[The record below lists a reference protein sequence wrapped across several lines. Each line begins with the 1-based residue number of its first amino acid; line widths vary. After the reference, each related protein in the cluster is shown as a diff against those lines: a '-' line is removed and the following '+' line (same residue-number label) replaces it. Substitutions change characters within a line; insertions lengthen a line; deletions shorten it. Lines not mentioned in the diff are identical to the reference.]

1 MNIQSAIAASRS
13 ELVFLV
19 KSIVQL
25 LLWGGLIA
33 IGVLT
38 VFVLF
43 PPAGVMPG
51 HTPQT
56 PAVQAWMLMAM
67 MFISLLSISLL
78 AKKSR
83 NPERKAW
90 IGIHTGIIA
99 VGAATFPWLP
109 QWSGFIMAAVL
120 VLPLSMSIAAG
131 VSARTSE
138 MRPPLH
144 PSIRQNRHVSGSAR
158 SAQAHRRS
166 ACLRSP
172 VQTAIGHW

>member
-56 PAVQAWMLMAM
+56 SAVQAWMLMAM

-78 AKKSR
+78 AKKAETRS
-83 NPERKAW
+83 ER
-90 IGIHTGIIA
+90 
-99 VGAATFPWLP
+99 P
-109 QWSGFIMAAVL
+109 
-120 VLPLSMSIAAG
+120 
-131 VSARTSE
+131 
-138 MRPPLH
+138 
-144 PSIRQNRHVSGSAR
+144 GSASTRELLPWGLLRFLGCR
-158 SAQAHRRS
+158 SGLASSWRQFLCCRFR
-166 ACLRSP
+166 CRSP
-172 VQTAIGHW
+172 RA